1 MKNYYQY
8 DNSLKKELLRK
19 YTGTQVGFRKR
30 NAFGRVLIILSVL
43 TVFGLT
49 CIFTF
54 GSGEGASGPL
64 PIPLIGFLTGLAF
77 GCIPFFIGRGIHYA
91 AVRRYGS
98 PYGDMTKEFLGFDED
113 GLEFGYHH
121 VSCPYS
127 TGMDVYSISFADLNR
142 VRFDSELCVLTI
154 VGKGRLTAYDD
165 YMGGVVNEEKSGR
178 KFYSNSEFSFMLPFE
193 EREEIVKLLRT
204 KQRWE
209 E

>member
-1 MKNYYQY
+1 MRYYSC
-8 DNSLKKELLRK
+8 DVKEK
-19 YTGTQVGFRKR
+19 YTLMKSYLAAQKGFQRGKR
-30 NAFGRVLIILSVL
+30 LCSILNLGAVVVLV
-43 TVFGLT
+43 GLT
-49 CIFTF
+49 CLFTF
-54 GSGEGASGPL
+54 GAGEDASGPL

-127 TGMDVYSISFADLNR
+127 AGMDVYSISFADLNR

-165 YMGGVVNEEKSGR
+165 YMGGVVNEEKGGR

>member
-1 MKNYYQY
+1 MRYYSC
-8 DNSLKKELLRK
+8 DVKEK
-19 YTGTQVGFRKR
+19 YTLMKSYLAAQKGFQRGKR
-30 NAFGRVLIILSVL
+30 LCSFLNLGAAVVLV
-43 TVFGLT
+43 GLT
-49 CIFTF
+49 CLFTF
-54 GSGEGASGPL
+54 GAGEGASGSL
-64 PIPLIGFLTGLAF
+64 PISLIGFLTGLAF

-127 TGMDVYSISFADLNR
+127 TGMDVYSISVADLNR

-193 EREEIVKLLRT
+193 EREEIVKLLQT

>member
-1 MKNYYQY
+1 MYKYYQY
-8 DNSLKKELLRK
+8 DHSLKQDLLRK
-19 YTGTQVGFRKR
+19 YTKTQAGFRKR
-30 NAFGRVLIILSVL
+30 KTFGWGLVILSVL
-43 TVFGLT
+43 TVVGLT
-49 CIFTF
+49 SIFTF
-54 GSGEGASGPL
+54 GAGEDASGPL

-77 GCIPFFIGRGIHYA
+77 GCIPFFIGRGIHHA
-91 AVRRYGS
+91 AVSRYGS
-98 PYGDMTKEFLGFDED
+98 PYGDMTKEFLDIDED

-121 VSCPYS
+121 VNCPYS

-142 VRFDSELCVLTI
+142 VHFDTELCVLTLI
-154 VGKGRLTAYDD
+154 GKGKLIAYDD